1 MAGLFKKSPTETP
14 PPAPG
19 RDIGLLG
26 LDSRFKGSV
35 RFAGTL
41 TIDGTVEGGI
51 SSVEGSGATL
61 VVNQN
66 AVVIG
71 DIVADSVLISG
82 KVTGNIKARTRVEIF
97 SAGTLTGNVHTGD
110 IMIEGGARFQG
121 FCHML
126 REQPQGHAAAAGD
139 AAAPAGNGAGEA
151 GPASAEHGPDSRAA
165 AR

>member
-1 MAGLFKKSPTETP
+1 METP
-14 PPAPG
+14 APAPG

-41 TIDGTVEGGI
+41 TIDGMVEGGI
-51 SSVEGSGATL
+51 TSAEGSGATL
-61 VVNQN
+61 IVNQN
-66 AVVIG
+66 AAVIG

-126 REQPQGHAAAAGD
+126 REQPQAKAASVSD
-139 AAAPAGNGAGEA
+139 AATPAGNGAGES
-151 GPASAEHGPDSRAA
+151 GPVPAEPGPSSRAA